1 MLFNFRHVL
10 IAHDLDFV
18 IKWVAHAPSPLEE
31 CLPVFAD
38 KSRFPSAHIWAILE
52 EDWQVP
58 LGLSLLIYKMGMT
71 PVPASQLLDGLN
83 AII

>member
-1 MLFNFRHVL
+1 MTWTF
-10 IAHDLDFV
+10 FV

-52 EDWQVP
+52 EDWQVHRDVFKSI
-58 LGLSLLIYKMGMT
+58 LEFVKFRRKHEWF
-71 PVPASQLLDGLN
+71 
-83 AII
+83 